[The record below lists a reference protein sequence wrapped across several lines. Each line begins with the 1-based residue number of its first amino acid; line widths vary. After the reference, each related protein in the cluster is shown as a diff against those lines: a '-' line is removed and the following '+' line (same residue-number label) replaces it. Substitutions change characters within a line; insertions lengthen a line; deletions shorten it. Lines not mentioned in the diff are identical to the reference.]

1 LGPANQEA
9 IVPIDLVQL
18 RTFVVVAEEQHL
30 THAAERLHISPSAAS
45 AHVRALEERLDT
57 QLFVRTNRSL
67 ELTRAGQLLAQ
78 KARTLLNEEA
88 LFTSF
93 ARELR
98 GKIEGKLIIGT
109 SSEPGTRIGEMVSNL
124 RSRHPLVHVDL
135 MARASSGT
143 HNGLKSGELDVGVL
157 LGRPVDAAFT
167 YYELTTVRYRIAG
180 PAAWRDQIL
189 AADWAALASLSWL
202 TPSTSSAHSAMLGQ
216 MFADKGLTLNN
227 VVRFDNIAVG
237 RAAAQAGVGMMLL
250 REEHALQG
258 EQDGHLAISP
268 IAHAETALSVGHQS
282 GRSHDPLIEAFIEAA
297 RTVWPEMKMSNSEQ
311 KSQEAEN

>member
-1 LGPANQEA
+1 M
-9 IVPIDLVQL
+9 PIDLVQL

-78 KARTLLNEEA
+78 KARTLLNEES

-93 ARELR
+93 ARELQ
-98 GKIEGKLIIGT
+98 GKIEGRLIVGT
-109 SSEPGTRIGEMVSNL
+109 SSEPGTRIGEIVSTL
-124 RSRHPLVHVDL
+124 RASHPLIHLDL

-143 HNGLKSGELDVGVL
+143 HNGLKSGELDVGIL
-157 LGRPVDAAFT
+157 MGRPVDAAFT

-189 AADWAALASLSWL
+189 EADWAALASLPWL
-202 TPSTSSAHSAMLGQ
+202 TPSSSSAHSAMLAQ
-216 MFADKGLTLNN
+216 LFVDKGLTPHS

-237 RAAAQAGVGMMLL
+237 RAALQAGAGMMLL
-250 REEHALQG
+250 REEHAVQG
-258 EQDGHLAISP
+258 EQDGYLAISP
-268 IAHAETALSVGHQS
+268 IAHAESALSVGHQS
-282 GRSHDPLIEAFIEAA
+282 GRSQDPLIEAFIGAA
-297 RTVWPEMKMSNSEQ
+297 RSIWPNMKMTNPEPRLRQ
-311 KSQEAEN
+311 VAG